1 MADSAGSMLTSK
13 HIIPYSHFVRF
24 IFIISC
30 CIGCTAVQAPQSYQ
44 VPWTYQTNAKVW
56 VFETAPLAA
65 RPQPL
70 PSQRFSNSWPFKGGR
85 GIFIAARYD
94 NAPLINNKTFYNE
107 LVYVP
112 GRYQPCKSS
121 PDAYFSVARM
131 LVDDLHAQA
140 AGRAVW
146 GYPKEMARFNWTTSG
161 TSTLLRVTQRG
172 KLIFAA
178 NFTDAPSREP
188 YLPPWLLSADQRTMQ
203 MLFEAVA
210 ALLGLMALSQKQ
222 QQQQQE

>member
-1 MADSAGSMLTSK
+1 MCACHA
-13 HIIPYSHFVRF
+13 
-24 IFIISC
+24 
-30 CIGCTAVQAPQSYQ
+30 
-44 VPWTYQTNAKVW
+44 AKVW

-121 PDAYFSVARM
+121 PDAYFSVARI

-203 MLFEAVA
+203 VSPSPADEVSPSPADEVSPSPADEVSPSPADEVRRSAGA
-210 ALLGLMALSQKQ
+210 ACWPAGVG
-222 QQQQQE
+222 